1 MLPVPDERLLHLG
14 NIGAENIA
22 LRRGD
27 LLRDIRP
34 GGQLGEVQILFE
46 NITAV
51 LGDEFAKVAA
61 AVIQLDRGNADDRTG
76 DAHSGVVTVH
86 FANGTIALL
95 FVGLVVEHERVRDG
109 VIGHDRH
116 GLGCGLG
123 HVALRDRLLRDGVLA
138 GFEVVRF
145 LRQCECPIGPGNLG
159 CGETPGAICALYLEG
174 NSGHRFV
181 GACFKF
187 FDSHLHGQVFLPFLR
202 HSN

>member
-1 MLPVPDERLLHLG
+1 MLAVPDKGLLHLAH
-14 NIGAENIA
+14 IGAENIA

-76 DAHSGVVTVH
+76 NTHRGVICIY
-86 FANGTIALL
+86 FADGAVALL
-95 FVGLVVEHERVRDG
+95 FVGLVVEHERVGDG

-123 HVALRDRLLRDGVLA
+123 HVALRHGLLRDGVLA
-138 GFEVVRF
+138 WGK
-145 LRQCECPIGPGNLG
+145 
-159 CGETPGAICALYLEG
+159 AIC
-174 NSGHRFV
+174 
-181 GACFKF
+181 C
-187 FDSHLHGQVFLPFLR
+187 LR
-202 HSN
+202 